1 MAKNVIIRNNEN
13 TEIICSEVDTII
25 LPTANGGTAIFKDWN
40 GVDQGSNI
48 NTFMCCRN
56 ILIPFFEPYDVATIK
71 TNVGY
76 PLYKVE
82 AVEGATYSFT
92 ENSSGYYQSGNKGVA
107 TSYALCKVSFNL
119 YEERKLYVDCISYGE
134 SKYDYGILSTLNNT
148 LSLDNTAD
156 STNVQ
161 KSFYNLSSSSVQ
173 TVEYGIIPIGESFIY
188 IKFRKDGST
197 NSNNDTLQFKI
208 RLE

>member
-1 MAKNVIIRNNEN
+1 MAKNVLIRNNEN

-25 LPTANGGTAIFKDWN
+25 LPTANGGTAVFKDWN
-40 GVDQGSNI
+40 GVDKGSSI
-48 NTFMCCRN
+48 NTSMCCRN
-56 ILIPFFEPYDVATIK
+56 ILIPSFEPYSVAAIK

-76 PLYKVE
+76 PPYKVE

-92 ENSSGYYQSGNKGVA
+92 ENSSGYYQSENKGIA

-119 YEERKLYVDCISYGE
+119 HEERKLYVDCINYGE
-134 SKYDYGILSTLNNT
+134 AKYDYGILSTLNNT
-148 LSLDNTAD
+148 LSLDNTVD
-156 STNVQ
+156 SANVQ

-173 TVEYGIIPIGESFIY
+173 TVEYGTIPIGESFIY